1 MKRRHASI
9 FLRASAILMLISTA
23 ARGQSV
29 YQPGVSFPMIGI
41 ANGESIRVN
50 ALNMGSSTSTPS
62 SSCSVTLR
70 FLDAQGQLLKQ
81 NVVALRP
88 GKALSLDLTRNAVPS
103 NNHRVEIRAV
113 LLFGY
118 SAGAAPTRE
127 LLQQYD
133 CNIVPS
139 LEIYSNDTGKT
150 NAVVTEAKPLP
161 PSTTPPQ

>member
-1 MKRRHASI
+1 MKRKHT
-9 FLRASAILMLISTA
+9 SAFVLVGAALMLISTA
-23 ARGQSV
+23 AKGQSV

-41 ANGESIRVN
+41 ANGESLRVN
-50 ALNMGSSTSTPS
+50 ALNMGTSMSTPS

-70 FLDAQGQLLKQ
+70 FLDAQGQPLKQ
-81 NVVALRP
+81 NVVTLRP
-88 GKALSLDLTRNAVPS
+88 GKAVSLDLNRKAVPS
-103 NNHRVEIRAV
+103 NNHRIEIRAV

-118 SAGAAPTRE
+118 SAGAAPARE

-161 PSTTPPQ
+161 PSTTPPL

>member
-1 MKRRHASI
+1 MKRKYTSVFVPAG
-9 FLRASAILMLISTA
+9 AVLMLIATA
-23 ARGQSV
+23 ASGQSA

-50 ALNMGSSTSTPS
+50 ALDMGSSMSTPS

-70 FLDAQGQLLKQ
+70 LLDAQGQLLKQ
-81 NVVALRP
+81 NVVTLRP
-88 GKALSLDLTRNAVPS
+88 GKAASLDLTRNAVPS

-127 LLQQYD
+127 ILQQYD

-161 PSTTPPQ
+161 PSTPPPL